1 MKRVLIITYYWPPS
15 GGAGVQRWL
24 KFAKYLP
31 LYGWEPVVI
40 VPDPESATYPVRDES
55 LRHELPRNIEV
66 IQTKNFD
73 FFNLYK
79 KASGAKN
86 IPYAGFASES
96 GRVSFR
102 QKISRFIRGNFF
114 LPDPRKGWN
123 KYAISAAMELIS
135 SKQPDCIITTGPPH
149 STHLIGL
156 RLKEKF
162 NIPWL
167 ADFRDPWT
175 DIYYYREFYP
185 TKLAHQVNLGMEKK
199 VLRKA
204 DKVITVSPSWKELF
218 KSKTDTDVD
227 VLTNGYDHENFNLQT
242 GPGNDA
248 LVITYIGSM
257 SDIYPIDTFLEAF
270 ESFTRV
276 SPDAKFRIIGT
287 ISESVRTKINRLP
300 PKNIEL
306 VPYMDHRKVI
316 TYLYLAD
323 VLLLL
328 IPEHASSKGIV
339 PGKLFEYLAVGKP
352 VLVIGPGD
360 GDGAEIVRK
369 GNSGD
374 TFTAQEAMKIANTLE
389 KWDKKRPIIKPN
401 EIYSRKNLTGNLA
414 GILDEMTDNMH
425 QYNI

>member
-24 KFAKYLP
+24 KFAKFLP
-31 LYGWEPVVI
+31 HFGWEPVVI
-40 VPDPESATYPVRDES
+40 VPDPDSAAYPVRDES
-55 LRHELPRNIEV
+55 LGDEMPRNIEV
-66 IQTKNFD
+66 IPTKNSD

-86 IPYAGFASES
+86 VPYAGFASES
-96 GRVSFR
+96 GKVSFR
-102 QKISRFIRGNFF
+102 QKVSRFIRGNFF

-123 KYAISAAMELIS
+123 RYAISAAIEQIS
-135 SKQPDCIITTGPPH
+135 LKQPDCIITTGPPH

-162 NIPWL
+162 NLPWL

-175 DIYYYREFYP
+175 DIYYYRDFYP
-185 TKLAHQVNLGMEKK
+185 TRMAHLVNLGMEKK
-199 VLRKA
+199 VLQKA
-204 DKVITVSPSWKELF
+204 DRVITVSPSWKELF
-218 KSKTDTDVD
+218 SSKTDTDVD
-227 VLTNGYDHENFNLQT
+227 VLTNGYDHENFSPQA
-242 GPGNDA
+242 GPENNG
-248 LVITYIGSM
+248 LIITYIGSM
-257 SDIYPIDTFLEAF
+257 SDIYPIDAFLEAF
-270 ESFTRV
+270 ELFIRN

-287 ISESVRTKINRLP
+287 ISESVRARINRLP
-300 PKNIEL
+300 VKNIEL
-306 VPYMDHRKVI
+306 ISYMDHKEVLS
-316 TYLYLAD
+316 YLYKAD

-328 IPEHASSKGIV
+328 IPEHASSNGIV

-360 GDGAEIVRK
+360 GDSAEIVRN

-374 TFTAQEAMKIANTLE
+374 TFTAQEAGKIAGTLE
-389 KWDKKRPIIKPN
+389 KWDKKRPIIEPN

-414 GILDEMTDNMH
+414 GVLNEMAEMH
-425 QYNI
+425 GKNI